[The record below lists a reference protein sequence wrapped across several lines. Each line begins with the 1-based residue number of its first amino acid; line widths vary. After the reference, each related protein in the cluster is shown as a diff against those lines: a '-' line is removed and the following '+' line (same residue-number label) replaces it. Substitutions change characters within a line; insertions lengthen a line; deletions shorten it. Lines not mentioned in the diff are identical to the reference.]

1 MLESERECGDQSD
14 EAETLRVSSIFASKV
29 GLETNWQKERPG
41 TVGVQVQLLRTST
54 WRDGKTATDAASG
67 DSSV

>member
-41 TVGVQVQLLRTST
+41 TVGVQVQLLRHLNVEGRENGHGCRQ
-54 WRDGKTATDAASG
+54 WRLL
-67 DSSV
+67 V